1 MIQEDLLFLLAQNLH
16 NLPFESR
23 KDAQVIFSYVLRFR
37 PATASPKTD
46 PMALSYIVN
55 QRPDVLIELCKGYDH
70 KECAIQAG
78 AVLREV
84 LKSEAAAAIVLY
96 HDPSEGVS
104 NSKGLTGVQSD
115 VRQSG
120 KGVFWKFFAWID
132 QPPFEVGADAFTT
145 FRVGLFDQALKRETL
160 LNFNRSCS
168 RDTNK

>member
-84 LKSEAAAAIVLY
+84 LKSELAAAIVLY
-96 HDPSEGVS
+96 HDPSEGIS

-145 FRVGLFDQALKRETL
+145 FRVCL
-160 LNFNRSCS
+160 S
-168 RDTNK
+168 